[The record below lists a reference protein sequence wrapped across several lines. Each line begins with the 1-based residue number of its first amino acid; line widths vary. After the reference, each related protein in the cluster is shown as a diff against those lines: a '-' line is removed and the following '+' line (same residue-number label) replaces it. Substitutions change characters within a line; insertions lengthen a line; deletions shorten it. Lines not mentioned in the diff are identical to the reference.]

1 MLCYNWVLCV
11 YATVL
16 HFLKKLLSIIP
27 LYGYTIFYISVH
39 QLIGGHLVCS
49 FWLLWIMLLWTFMYT
64 FLCGKSNNRQGL
76 IGWGLGKCEWGESS
90 EGKIESCLD
99 LCFTSEVATCHLAI
113 GQLKPGYSRLRYVVC
128 IKLVFK
134 NVKYLKNFLKILIT
148 CWNHAIL
155 DMSG

>member
-1 MLCYNWVLCV
+1 MCSSCGMYRNFIPIDCQI
-11 YATVL
+11 TCGIDMP
-16 HFLKKLLSIIP
+16 HFLKSI
-27 LYGYTIFYISVH
+27 H
-39 QLIGGHLVCS
+39 QLMDIWVFFT
-49 FWLLWIMLLWTFMYT
+49 FWWTWTWIMLLWTFVYT
-64 FLCGKSNNRQGL
+64 LLCGKSNNRQGL
-76 IGWGLGKCEWGESS
+76 IGWGLGKCEWGDSS

-134 NVKYLKNFLKILIT
+134 TVKYLKNFLKILIT